1 MQENYFLGGPE
12 TPEKLPKIKRI
23 LASCQHFRKV
33 FWTTWILRG
42 LKHHKSQG
50 KKTADI
56 GQSRLIY
63 QDDRIVFLNKITSFF
78 LKLYAEYN
86 IPTLL

>member
-1 MQENYFLGGPE
+1 MEENWFLGGPE
-12 TPEKLPKIKRI
+12 TPEKLPKTKRI

-33 FWTTWILRG
+33 SWTTWILTG

-50 KKTADI
+50 KKKTADM

-63 QDDRIVFLNKITSFF
+63 QDDRIVFLNKIRSLFS
-78 LKLYAEYN
+78 KAVC
-86 IPTLL
+86 